1 MKMKNGISKFKQDEI
16 INKIKE
22 SCGITNLKEKDLV
35 KYYTKVIHIH

>member
-1 MKMKNGISKFKQDEI
+1 MKRKNGISKLKQDEI

-22 SCGITNLKEKDLV
+22 SCSITNLKEKDLV

>member
-1 MKMKNGISKFKQDEI
+1 MKRKNGTSKFKKDEI

>member
-1 MKMKNGISKFKQDEI
+1 MKRKNWTSKFKKDEI